1 MSKTLKS
8 YIDWYEE
15 KFMPKRACSFENI
28 LNFFSEDISDKEKAH
43 ILLVGDKKWPR
54 DTHQWYLK
62 MKMDVYHK
70 MVEEIAEKKLWELP
84 LEPFSTFEDLYK
96 SLEEWMNRPYIRQLT
111 IYDVAT
117 RIVIAQGEK
126 RLMPKDY
133 LYLHA
138 KPRGVYNELLK
149 SGLVFYKPQKWNV
162 IIPIGKVPE
171 FGSMEPYYIEDM
183 LCQIGKEFS

>member
-1 MSKTLKS
+1 M
-8 YIDWYEE
+8 
-15 KFMPKRACSFENI
+15 
-28 LNFFSEDISDKEKAH
+28 
-43 ILLVGDKKWPR
+43 
-54 DTHQWYLK
+54 
-62 MKMDVYHK
+62 
-70 MVEEIAEKKLWELP
+70 
-84 LEPFSTFEDLYK
+84 
-96 SLEEWMNRPYIRQLT
+96 
-111 IYDVAT
+111 AT

-138 KPRGVYNELLK
+138 KPREIYNELLK
-149 SGLVFYKPQKWNV
+149 SGLVSYKPQEWNV